1 MNALPSGMIP
11 AGETCQENAAPC
23 SRNGPGREGRIT
35 KEGIEMTNIIAGIII
50 GMVLDTALI
59 MTGAVLF
66 YEKTHPE
73 DEYWR
78 KGLAPP
84 PRKGGNQK

>member
-1 MNALPSGMIP
+1 
-11 AGETCQENAAPC
+11 
-23 SRNGPGREGRIT
+23 
-35 KEGIEMTNIIAGIII
+35 MTNIIAGIII